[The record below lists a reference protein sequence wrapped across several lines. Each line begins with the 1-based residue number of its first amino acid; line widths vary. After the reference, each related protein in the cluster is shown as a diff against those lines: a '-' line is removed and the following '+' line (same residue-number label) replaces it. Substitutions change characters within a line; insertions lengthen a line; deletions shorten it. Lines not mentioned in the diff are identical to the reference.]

1 MSWLSFFRRKK
12 ESQLVSR
19 KKRGRYNVDIDFSD
33 PKVRRRLLLFAD
45 AIEAG
50 LSDEEILDL
59 LARDANAR
67 ALDPD
72 NALYSRTY

>member
-19 KKRGRYNVDIDFSD
+19 KKRGRYDFDIDFSD

-50 LSDEEILDL
+50 LSDEEYLDL
-59 LARDANAR
+59 LARDVAG
-67 ALDPD
+67 DD
-72 NALYSRTY
+72 NAPERAR

>member
-1 MSWLSFFRRKK
+1 MSWLSLFRRKK

-50 LSDEEILDL
+50 LSDEEYLDL
-59 LARDANAR
+59 LARPRRQRKGVGSRYR
-67 ALDPD
+67 A
-72 NALYSRTY
+72 